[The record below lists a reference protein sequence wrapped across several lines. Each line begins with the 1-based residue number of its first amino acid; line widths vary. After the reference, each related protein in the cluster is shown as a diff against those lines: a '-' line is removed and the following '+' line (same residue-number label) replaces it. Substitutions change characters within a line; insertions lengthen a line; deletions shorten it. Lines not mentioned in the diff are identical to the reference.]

1 MFRVQNPDFIA
12 EKLASELLP
21 DQEFREVVQNSL
33 EAVRRR
39 MAADGSTDGGRID
52 LDVDWNLLAA
62 STNWYVSCA
71 DNGDGMNRS
80 EVELYT
86 TTLAVVGAGN
96 SQSLTGN
103 QGMGLKVSGPTRHK
117 KGVVIR
123 SLKGGERSMVQIGW
137 NEDERGYG
145 LLPIGSDGELTVTP
159 APDLFPPFV
168 LESGSGTVVTFLGNS
183 DDDNT
188 FVPPGRARGW
198 LFRYLNTRYF
208 RLSHDGIQVR
218 VRVPSGD
225 AEDWPR
231 TPEEARA
238 RVNKKGGASFNPT
251 VVYGTASVWDDAAD
265 RLGTGRR
272 DVMHLSGDPMA
283 GIPPADLHWWV
294 LPTGPGTDVSSRTY
308 GGGAL
313 SVLYQGELHD
323 WRSSSQAN
331 PFFARL
337 GILFGKNRVAFVL
350 EPKGPKV
357 TSDFARAHVLVDG
370 TPVFESDAWD
380 VWAQQFRTAIPDV
393 IKATMAE
400 EQARLEVEDPDR
412 IRRIRERLNDVF
424 QLLKP
429 RRFRP
434 TSVGGVRASGGAVTG
449 PGSGDGD
456 MAERPVGSGHRRHR
470 GGMRGVASLL
480 PQADDNGEQAEEV
493 YSELKLDPRWVS
505 PEEAESF
512 TLVNSNGAGLKDRA
526 AALAG
531 ADARTAPILL
541 LNREFRGFLSLI
553 EAVSEWANPE
563 GDDDKSKVIESA
575 TREWTEQKMIE
586 AVYGVRQL
594 DNGRTW
600 ITQNFD
606 DALSPMALT
615 AAFMADRYHTLREV
629 KRTVGGIRSVG
640 AA

>member
-21 DQEFREVVQNSL
+21 DQEFREVVQNAL

-39 MAADGSTDGGRID
+39 MQADGSSEGGRVE

-62 STNWYVSCA
+62 SGDWYLACA

-80 EVELYT
+80 EIELYT

-96 SQSLTGN
+96 SQSITGN

-117 KGVVIR
+117 KGVVLR
-123 SLKGGERSMVQIGW
+123 SLKDGERSMVQIGW

-145 LLPIGSDGELTVTP
+145 LLPIGEEGRLTVTP
-159 APDLFPPFV
+159 AKDLFPPFV
-168 LESGSGTVVTFLGNS
+168 LEQGSGTVVSFLGS
-183 DDDNT
+183 VDHDNT
-188 FVPPGRARGW
+188 FVPPGRPRGW
-198 LFRYLNTRYF
+198 LFRYLNARYF

-225 AEDWPR
+225 QDEWPR
-231 TPEEARA
+231 TPEEARD
-238 RVNKKGGASFNPT
+238 RVNKKGGSSFNPS
-251 VVYGTASVWDDAAD
+251 VVYGTATVWDDAAD
-265 RLGTGRR
+265 RLGIGRR
-272 DVMHLSGDPMA
+272 DVMHLSGDPLA
-283 GIPPADLHWWV
+283 AVPPADLHWWV
-294 LPTGPGTDVSSRTY
+294 LPTGPGTDVSSRTF

-313 SVLYQGELHD
+313 AILYQGELHD

-357 TSDFARAHVLVDG
+357 SSDFARAHVLVDG

-380 VWAQQFRTAIPDV
+380 VWAKQFRTNIPDV

-400 EQARLEVEDPDR
+400 EQSRLEVEDPDR
-412 IRRIRERLNDVF
+412 IRRIRDRLTEVL

-434 TSVGGVRASGGAVTG
+434 TTAGTMRASGSEVAGAG
-449 PGSGDGD
+449 AGDGEV
-456 MAERPVGSGHRRHR
+456 AERKVGTGHRRNS
-470 GGMRGVASLL
+470 GGMRGLASLL
-480 PQADDNGEQAEEV
+480 PQADDGGAEADEV
-493 YSELKLDPRWVS
+493 YSEFKLDPRWVS
-505 PEEAESF
+505 PEEADDF

-541 LNREFRGFLSLI
+541 LNREFRGFLSLV

-563 GDDDKSKVIESA
+563 GDDDKGKLIESA

-606 DALSPMALT
+606 DALSPVALT

-629 KRTVGGIRSVG
+629 KRAVGGLRAVG

>member
-1 MFRVQNPDFIA
+1 MFRVQNADFIA
-12 EKLASELLP
+12 EKLASELP
-21 DQEFREVVQNSL
+21 ADQEFREVVQNAL

-39 MAADGSTDGGRID
+39 MSTDGSTEGGRID
-52 LDVDWNLLAA
+52 LDVDWSLLAA
-62 STNWYVSCA
+62 SGNWYLSCA

-80 EVELYT
+80 EIELYT

-123 SLKGGERSMVQIGW
+123 SLKDGERSMVQIGW

-145 LLPIGSDGELTVTP
+145 LLPIGAEGEVTVTP
-159 APDLFPPFV
+159 APDLFTN
-168 LESGSGTVVTFLGNS
+168 LILDGGSGTVVTFLGNS

-238 RVNKKGGASFNPT
+238 RVNKRGGSSFNPT

-265 RLGTGRR
+265 RQGEGQR

-283 GIPPADLHWWV
+283 GIPSADLHWWV

-308 GGGAL
+308 GGGSLA
-313 SVLYQGELHD
+313 VLYQGELHD
-323 WRSSSQAN
+323 WRTSSQAN

-350 EPKGPKV
+350 EPKGRGI

-380 VWAQQFRTAIPDV
+380 VWAQQFRTNIPDL

-400 EQARLEVEDPDR
+400 EQSRLEVEDPDR
-412 IRRIRERLNDVF
+412 IRRIRERLNEVF

-434 TSVGGVRASGGAVTG
+434 TSAGGMRATGGAVTG
-449 PGSGDGD
+449 PGGGDGD
-456 MAERPVGSGHRRHR
+456 IVERPIGTGHRRHQ
-470 GGMRGVASLL
+470 GGMRGLASLL

-505 PEEAESF
+505 PEEADSF

-531 ADARTAPILL
+531 PDARTAPILL

-563 GDDDKSKVIESA
+563 GDDDKTKVIESA

-606 DALSPMALT
+606 DALSPLALT

-629 KRTVGGIRSVG
+629 KRAVGGIRTVG